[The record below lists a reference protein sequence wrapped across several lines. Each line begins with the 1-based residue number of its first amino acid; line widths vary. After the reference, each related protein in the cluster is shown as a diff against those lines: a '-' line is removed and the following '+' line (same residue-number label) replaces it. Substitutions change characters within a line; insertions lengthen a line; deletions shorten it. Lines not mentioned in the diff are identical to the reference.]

1 MTQNK
6 LTDLNNHLF
15 EQIERLND
23 DALNMEELE
32 KEIKRAQAMKGIA
45 EKIIDNANTVIRG
58 SQLYDLDF
66 PKATKPKMLEG

>member
-66 PKATKPKMLEG
+66 PKATKPMLEG